1 MPVLIVDT
9 PFMGNGV
16 HTEVANLS
24 IEGVKLGKEAIFQ
37 V

>member
-9 PFMGNGV
+9 SFV
-16 HTEVANLS
+16 IDCVSTEVANLS
-24 IEGVKLGKEAIFQ
+24 IEGAELGKEAIFQ